1 MIFRRIVLVLVLVG
15 GFWILINRTR
25 PANQPL
31 PSIAPGSLHL
41 TEAHA
46 APEYDSEEL
55 NNISVYKKALP
66 SVVNITS
73 TSVAYNFFYGVVPQ
87 QGQGSGFILTKEG
100 QILTNYHVIANGD
113 QRLGRNT

>member
-15 GFWILINRTR
+15 AFWLILNRTR
-25 PANQPL
+25 PANETQ
-31 PSIAPGSLHL
+31 SIAPSSLHL

-66 SVVNITS
+66 SVVNITAN
-73 TSVAYNFFYGVVPQ
+73 TVAFNFFWGAVPQ
-87 QGQGSGFILTKEG
+87 QGQGSGFILNKEG
-100 QILTNYHVIANGD
+100 QI
-113 QRLGRNT
+113 